1 MATEIEHKFL
11 LTGDGWKAHIVRS
24 EQYRQGYLA
33 NNERCSV
40 RVRIADDQ
48 AWLNIK
54 SATLGT
60 RRTEFDYPVPVADAR
75 QILADLCARPIIEKT
90 RHFVE
95 HQGHLWEID
104 VFTGANE
111 GLIVAEIEL
120 SAEDESFVRP
130 DWVGA
135 DVSDDR
141 RYYNSA
147 LVEHPYEEWRED

>member
-1 MATEIEHKFL
+1 MGTEIEHKFL
-11 LTGDGWKAHIVRS
+11 LTGDGWKAHIVRT
-24 EQYRQGYLA
+24 EHYRQGYLA

-40 RVRIADDQ
+40 RVRIGGDQ

-60 RRTEFDYPVPVADAR
+60 SRSEFDYPVPVTDAG

-95 HQGHLWEID
+95 HEGHLWEID
-104 VFTGANE
+104 VFEGDNE

-120 SAEDESFVRP
+120 SAEGEDFVRP
-130 DWVGA
+130 DWVGE
-135 DVSDDR
+135 DVSHER

-147 LVEHPYEEWRED
+147 LVEHPYREWAGQ